1 MANKI
6 VSLLLQVK
14 NKLSPGTKEAT
25 ADLEKLENRSRS
37 LERELN
43 RLENAKKAAEGLDAA
58 RKAALDAEKAFDKAQ
73 LEVEEL
79 KIALKSEKTPEL
91 AVALVK
97 ARDSARDAKKE
108 WRESAKNVT
117 QLEKAVQSAGG
128 DLNNLGETQ
137 KRLNT
142 EITKT
147 SGAVKYNK
155 QQLDKSRGSLEET
168 AKSSEKVGNSF
179 KNLVAKAA
187 ALVGIVAIVNR
198 VRAAMTSLATSVWET
213 GNQFEQFE
221 KRLNATEF
229 GYIEE
234 FIRTAPLGLDDVA
247 DAFLRLKNFGMDPM
261 DGTLQALVDK
271 NAQLGGSMEDL
282 NGIILQLG
290 QGWTK
295 QKLQSQDIIAIME
308 RGIPVW
314 DLLSDALGK
323 TAGEV
328 QDMVSAGQIGR
339 REIKLLIDAMGD
351 SAVGAAADQ
360 MDSMTGAVA
369 MLQSQF
375 TVFYKEIAD
384 AGVWEYIKGQLAEL
398 TSYID
403 EMARNGQLKEF
414 AKNISDGFIAAAEA
428 TRSFVTTIYDLR
440 GVLGLVA
447 KAWLG
452 LKIASWA
459 GQLSNAGKGFVG
471 LAGSAAAATTAM
483 KALATAMKATVA
495 LAIVQGVWEI
505 TTAYKDLKIA
515 VAELDKTKAAEAQ
528 SSAELANRYKEISE
542 ATGVTVKNMKDLDAA
557 IDSGSI
563 VIDELT
569 NQYLSAEQATKL
581 FAQRQQEL
589 QQEVGKAS
597 VDAER
602 LSGSYRQVSESLKE
616 AVEDNSKLASVLK
629 KELLT
634 SLNAG
639 VEGIGGFAL
648 ALKSAEQQG
657 SLTAEQISTELKASI
672 ASLSDEE
679 QARFGKLIEQ
689 AMKQVASGADSA
701 GLRVKDLQGMLDSL
715 NTSRVES
722 ALKKLG
728 VTSQAEFAKMAAASK
743 EAFEVIQQSG
753 APLEDQRKAFLAYAK
768 TAIEANKDVADAQRA
783 NVVEQLRVVAAS
795 LGMSDQLRELI
806 GLQQELGDQGVT
818 SGEQIRRGA
827 ESGADGMNELSD
839 ATEQA
844 TGRTQGLGM
853 ALANLLNGARDDLLQ
868 LSEAT
873 AALFDSKLG
882 IESSGVLT
890 ETEAL
895 KAAIAGL
902 KNEIGDMY
910 LAAARPDFTGISSFI
925 SKVNQAH
932 GTSKLAF
939 QEQKLAAV
947 QLIQE
952 MNNAGNVTQGTI
964 NKASAAL
971 SQLNLLGQE
980 DLGPLRSALDSANS
994 KLQAMNDNAKST
1006 LDSLQNQLDR
1016 LQDNQAAIQQR
1027 DYQHKRTQLVNAI
1040 EDARRIRNQNAA
1052 KQHTEALSLLEKVR
1066 NEQNKQLQKSQ
1077 QEQRAQEQA
1086 RRQSEQQAAKQTT
1099 AASKK
1104 VDISLNLNGK
1114 KTNLSAANQS
1124 EADALLRILEQA
1136 GMTTL

>member
-14 NKLSPGTKEAT
+14 NKLSPGVKEAA
-25 ADLEKLENRSRS
+25 ADMSALENRAAD
-37 LERELN
+37 LQRELKK
-43 RLENAKKAAEGLDAA
+43 LENAKAAAEGLKAARDAA
-58 RKAALDAEKAFDKAQ
+58 VDAEKGFDAAQ
-73 LEVEEL
+73 LKVEEL
-79 KIALKSEKTPEL
+79 KLALRAEKTPEL

-97 ARDSARDAKKE
+97 ARDAAREAKGEWKASEKE
-108 WRESAKNVT
+108 VKRLESTVT
-117 QLEKAVQSAGG
+117 RAGG
-128 DLNNLGETQ
+128 SLDDLAGTQ
-137 KRLNT
+137 STLAT

-147 SGAVKYNK
+147 NGAIKYNK

-187 ALVGIVAIVNR
+187 ALVGVVAIVNR

-384 AGVWEYIKGQLAEL
+384 AGVWEYIKTQLAEL

-403 EMARNGQLKEF
+403 EMARNGQLKEY
-414 AKNISDGFIAAAEA
+414 AKNISDGFISAAEA
-428 TRSFVTTIYDLR
+428 TKSLVTTIYDLR

-447 KAWLG
+447 KAYLG

-679 QARFGKLIEQ
+679 QTRFGKLIEQ

-701 GLRVKDLQGMLDSL
+701 GLRVKDLQSMLDSL
-715 NTSRVES
+715 NTSKVES
-722 ALKKLG
+722 ALKHLG

-753 APLEDQRKAFLAYAK
+753 APLEDQRQAFLAYAK
-768 TAIEANKDVADAQRA
+768 TAIEANKDVTAAQRA
-783 NVVEQLRVVAAS
+783 NVEEQLRVVAAS

-806 GLQQELGDQGVT
+806 GLQQQLGEQGEQ
-818 SGEQIRRGA
+818 SGEQVRRGA
-827 ESGADGMNELSD
+827 QGGADGMNELSD

-947 QLIQE
+947 ELIQE

-964 NKASAAL
+964 NRASAAL

-1006 LDSLQNQLDR
+1006 LDSLQNELDR

-1027 DYQHKRTQLVNAI
+1027 DYQNKRQELVNAI
-1040 EDARRIRNQNAA
+1040 EDARRMGNQNAV
-1052 KQHTEALSLLEKVR
+1052 KQYTEALSVLEKVR
-1066 NEQNKQLQKSQ
+1066 KEQNKQLQKSQ
-1077 QEQRAQEQA
+1077 QEQRAREQ
-1086 RRQSEQQAAKQTT
+1086 QQQQAAKQST

-1124 EADALLRILEQA
+1124 EADALLKILEIGRA
-1136 GMTTL
+1136 S

>member
-1 MANKI
+1 MLGLIQEGIPAWDM
-6 VSLLLQVK
+6 LA
-14 NKLSPGTKEAT
+14 EAMGKT
-25 ADLEKLENRSRS
+25 
-37 LERELN
+37 
-43 RLENAKKAAEGLDAA
+43 
-58 RKAALDAEKAFDKAQ
+58 
-73 LEVEEL
+73 VPEL
-79 KIALKSEKTPEL
+79 KKM
-91 AVALVK
+91 
-97 ARDSARDAKKE
+97 
-108 WRESAKNVT
+108 
-117 QLEKAVQSAGG
+117 AGAG
-128 DLNNLGETQ
+128 
-137 KRLNT
+137 
-142 EITKT
+142 
-147 SGAVKYNK
+147 
-155 QQLDKSRGSLEET
+155 
-168 AKSSEKVGNSF
+168 
-179 KNLVAKAA
+179 
-187 ALVGIVAIVNR
+187 
-198 VRAAMTSLATSVWET
+198 
-213 GNQFEQFE
+213 
-221 KRLNATEF
+221 
-229 GYIEE
+229 
-234 FIRTAPLGLDDVA
+234 
-247 DAFLRLKNFGMDPM
+247 
-261 DGTLQALVDK
+261 
-271 NAQLGGSMEDL
+271 QLGRKE
-282 NGIILQLG
+282 
-290 QGWTK
+290 
-295 QKLQSQDIIAIME
+295 
-308 RGIPVW
+308 
-314 DLLSDALGK
+314 
-323 TAGEV
+323 
-328 QDMVSAGQIGR
+328 IG
-339 REIKLLIDAMGD
+339 LLIDTIGS
-351 SAVGAAADQ
+351 SAEGAG
-360 MDSMTGAVA
+360 TGITNLSHMVTK
-369 MLQSQF
+369 LQDRF
-375 TVFYKEIAD
+375 TLFYKGIAD
-384 AGVWEYIKGQLAEL
+384 AGVWEYLKTQITEL
-398 TSYID
+398 TNYID

-414 AKNISDGFIAAAEA
+414 AKTISDGFIAAAEA
-428 TRSFVTTIYDLR
+428 TKSFVTTIYDLR

-447 KAWLG
+447 KAWLY

-459 GQLSNAGKGFVG
+459 GQLSSAAKGFVG
-471 LAGSAAAATTAM
+471 LAGSAGTATAAM

-515 VAELDKTKAAEAQ
+515 VAELDKTKAAEAE

-542 ATGVTVKNMKDLDAA
+542 ATGVTVKNMKQLDAA
-557 IDSGSI
+557 IASGSI

-589 QQEVGKAS
+589 QQEIGKTEINA
-597 VDAER
+597 DR
-602 LSGSYRQVSESLKE
+602 LSGSYNQVSTALKE
-616 AVEDNSKLASVLK
+616 VIEDNSKLGGVLK
-629 KELLT
+629 NELLT

-639 VEGIGGFAL
+639 IEGIGGFAL

-679 QARFGKLIEQ
+679 QTRFGGLIEQ
-689 AMKQVASGADSA
+689 AMKQVANSSDSA

-728 VTSQAEFAKMAAASK
+728 VTSQAEFAKMAAAAK
-743 EAFEVIQQSG
+743 EAFETIKQSD
-753 APLEDQRKAFLAYAK
+753 APLEDQRQAFLAYAK
-768 TAIEANKDVADAQRA
+768 TAIEANKNVTAAQRA
-783 NVVEQLRVVAAS
+783 NVEEQLRVVAAS

-806 GLQQELGDQGVT
+806 GLQQQLGEQGEQ
-818 SGEQIRRGA
+818 SGEQVRRGA
-827 ESGADGMNELSD
+827 QGGADGMNELSD

-844 TGRTQGLGM
+844 TGRTQGLGS

-1006 LDSLQNQLDR
+1006 LDSLQNELDR

-1027 DYQHKRTQLVNAI
+1027 DYQNKRTELVNAI
-1040 EDARRIRNQNAA
+1040 EDARRMGNQEAI
-1052 KQHTEALSLLEKVR
+1052 KQYTEALSVLEKVR
-1066 NEQNKQLQKSQ
+1066 KEQNKQLQKSQ
-1077 QEQRAQEQA
+1077 QEQRAREQ
-1086 RRQSEQQAAKQTT
+1086 QQQQAAKQST

-1114 KTNLSAANQS
+1114 KTNQIGRAHV
-1124 EADALLRILEQA
+1124 
-1136 GMTTL
+1136 

>member
-1 MANKI
+1 
-6 VSLLLQVK
+6 
-14 NKLSPGTKEAT
+14 
-25 ADLEKLENRSRS
+25 
-37 LERELN
+37 
-43 RLENAKKAAEGLDAA
+43 
-58 RKAALDAEKAFDKAQ
+58 
-73 LEVEEL
+73 
-79 KIALKSEKTPEL
+79 
-91 AVALVK
+91 
-97 ARDSARDAKKE
+97 
-108 WRESAKNVT
+108 
-117 QLEKAVQSAGG
+117 
-128 DLNNLGETQ
+128 
-137 KRLNT
+137 
-142 EITKT
+142 
-147 SGAVKYNK
+147 
-155 QQLDKSRGSLEET
+155 
-168 AKSSEKVGNSF
+168 
-179 KNLVAKAA
+179 
-187 ALVGIVAIVNR
+187 
-198 VRAAMTSLATSVWET
+198 
-213 GNQFEQFE
+213 
-221 KRLNATEF
+221 
-229 GYIEE
+229 
-234 FIRTAPLGLDDVA
+234 
-247 DAFLRLKNFGMDPM
+247 
-261 DGTLQALVDK
+261 
-271 NAQLGGSMEDL
+271 
-282 NGIILQLG
+282 
-290 QGWTK
+290 
-295 QKLQSQDIIAIME
+295 
-308 RGIPVW
+308 
-314 DLLSDALGK
+314 
-323 TAGEV
+323 
-328 QDMVSAGQIGR
+328 
-339 REIKLLIDAMGD
+339 
-351 SAVGAAADQ
+351 
-360 MDSMTGAVA
+360 
-369 MLQSQF
+369 
-375 TVFYKEIAD
+375 
-384 AGVWEYIKGQLAEL
+384 
-398 TSYID
+398 
-403 EMARNGQLKEF
+403 MARNGQLKEY

-679 QARFGKLIEQ
+679 QTRFGKLIEQ

-701 GLRVKDLQGMLDSL
+701 GLRVKDLQSMLDSL
-715 NTSRVES
+715 NTSKVES
-722 ALKKLG
+722 ALKHLG

-753 APLEDQRKAFLAYAK
+753 APLEDQRQAFLAYAK
-768 TAIEANKDVADAQRA
+768 TAIEANKDVTAAQRA
-783 NVVEQLRVVAAS
+783 NVEEQLRVVAAS

-806 GLQQELGDQGVT
+806 GLQQQLGEQGEQ
-818 SGEQIRRGA
+818 SGEQVRRGA
-827 ESGADGMNELSD
+827 QGGADGMNELSD

-947 QLIQE
+947 ELIQE
-952 MNNAGNVTQGTI
+952 MNNAGTVTQGTI
-964 NKASAAL
+964 NRASAAL

-1006 LDSLQNQLDR
+1006 LDSLRNELDR

-1027 DYQHKRTQLVNAI
+1027 DYQNKRQELVNAI
-1040 EDARRIRNQNAA
+1040 EDARRMGNQNAV
-1052 KQHTEALSLLEKVR
+1052 KQYTEALSVLEKVR
-1066 NEQNKQLQKSQ
+1066 KEQNKQLQKSQ
-1077 QEQRAQEQA
+1077 QEQRAREQ
-1086 RRQSEQQAAKQTT
+1086 QQQQAAKQST

-1124 EADALLRILEQA
+1124 EADALLKILEIGRA
-1136 GMTTL
+1136 S